1 MYRPSN
7 KFSLQSL
14 LKYKFKYFKIP
25 SSGSF
30 ILFKKIF
37 FNIKKPF
44 NNSISKYDWQ
54 YIVSALLLILV
65 FIFTDLIRAFD
76 KDFFY
81 FVPRLISEQP
91 YRIFTSTL
99 VHADLNHLLSNLGG
113 IIITRYLLMR
123 LGIKSRFFYLKFILI
138 CSFLN
143 FFITW
148 IYEKILSYFFNIY
161 PNYAALGFSGIIYAL
176 FGFLLLTS
184 FYGKSYFLGKKI
196 GLKSNY
202 EVQKMLKGIC
212 FIGLIFSFLP
222 GVSLLGHISGF
233 IAGCY
238 LFLI

>member
-1 MYRPSN
+1 MA
-7 KFSLQSL
+7 
-14 LKYKFKYFKIP
+14 I
-25 SSGSF
+25 
-30 ILFKKIF
+30 
-37 FNIKKPF
+37 

-54 YIVSALLLILV
+54 YIISASLLIV
-65 FIFTDLIRAFD
+65 TFILTDLIEVFD
-76 KDFFY
+76 KEFLY
-81 FVPRLISEQP
+81 FVPRLISDQP
-91 YRIFTSTL
+91 YRIFTAIL

-113 IIITRYLLMR
+113 IIITRYFLIR
-123 LGIKSRFFYLKFILI
+123 LGIESSLFYLKFILI

-148 IYEKILSYFFNIY
+148 IYEKTLLFFFNIY

-184 FYGKSYFLGKKI
+184 FYGKSHFLGKKI

-202 EVQKMLKGIC
+202 EVQKMSKTIC
-212 FIGLIFSFLP
+212 LIGLIFSFLP

-233 IAGCY
+233 LAGCF